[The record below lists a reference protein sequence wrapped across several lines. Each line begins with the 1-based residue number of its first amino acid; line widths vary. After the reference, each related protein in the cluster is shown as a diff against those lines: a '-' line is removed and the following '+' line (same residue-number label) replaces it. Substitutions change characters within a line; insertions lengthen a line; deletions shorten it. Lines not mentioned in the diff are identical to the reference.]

1 MHQIVCKSPG
11 FWHPS
16 WWPWS
21 QTWGE
26 APVMTTAA
34 THKGTR
40 GMAGDDPPQ
49 ESRQAVE
56 ER

>member
-1 MHQIVCKSPG
+1 
-11 FWHPS
+11 
-16 WWPWS
+16 
-21 QTWGE
+21 
-26 APVMTTAA
+26 MTTAA